1 MRTVED
7 LLEEAKQLPPQARRD
22 LRDRLDKSLEEEER
36 PAAEGAGEGPY
47 AALLRSAGSAHSLAP
62 DVARNKNKHLG
73 EIYAPNRT
81 DR

>member
-7 LLEEAKQLPPQARRD
+7 LLEEAKQ
-22 LRDRLDKSLEEEER
+22 R
-36 PAAEGAGEGPY
+36 PAARESGEGPY

-62 DVARNKNKHLG
+62 DVARHKNEHLA
-73 EIYAPNRT
+73 EIYAPKRT